1 MNGATYG
8 SERPH
13 VDFPVALVSDWNGI
27 AGPEI
32 CHALASCEFSLLING
47 PQDEIMEL
55 LHEDFS
61 GKILAMPFDYHSE
74 DAVEMMMSA
83 SLDIF
88 GHVDVL
94 VNNIFHWQGARFNDL
109 TDAQFM
115 ETFNHNVMGS
125 FHVCRAVAR
134 LMEALGYGKIINV
147 TSTAASTGAHTAV
160 AAGCAGLHSL
170 TRSIARELG
179 PFVRANTVACGLL
192 EEAWVVEGGEE
203 LRKSLTSNIPLKRLC
218 QGADVAELVAFLAT
232 GADFMTGQM
241 LVLDGGELIR

>member
-1 MNGATYG
+1 M
-8 SERPH
+8 
-13 VDFPVALVSDWNGI
+13 DLPVALVSDWNGI

-47 PQDEIMEL
+47 PQDEILEL
-55 LHEDFS
+55 LHEDFT

-74 DAVEMMMSA
+74 EAVEMMMSA

-94 VNNIFHWQGARFNDL
+94 VNNIYHWQGAKFNDL
-109 TDAQFM
+109 SDSDFM
-115 ETFNHNVMGS
+115 AAFNHGVMGS

-147 TSTAASTGAHTAV
+147 TTTSAFNGAHTAV
-160 AAGCAGLHSL
+160 AAASAGLHSL
-170 TRSIARELG
+170 TRSIARELS

-192 EEAWVVEGGEE
+192 EEDWVREGGEQ
-203 LRKSLTSNIPLKRLC
+203 LLKTLTSSIPLKRLC
-218 QGADVAELVAFLAT
+218 QPTDVAEVVAFLAS

-241 LVLDGGELIR
+241 MVVDGGESMR

>member
-1 MNGATYG
+1 
-8 SERPH
+8 

-32 CHALASCEFSLLING
+32 CHALATCEFSLLING
-47 PQDEIMEL
+47 PQDEILEL
-55 LHEDFS
+55 LTDDFS

-94 VNNIFHWQGARFNDL
+94 VNNIFHWQGAKFNDL
-109 TDAQFM
+109 TDKEFLDSFQ
-115 ETFNHNVMGS
+115 HNVMGS
-125 FHVCRAVAR
+125 FHVCRAASR

-147 TSTAASTGAHTAV
+147 TSTASLTGAHTAV

-179 PFVRANTVACGLL
+179 PYVRANTVACGLL

-218 QGADVAELVAFLAT
+218 TPVDVAELVAFLAT